1 MFFDAAF
8 ATRSDGSSQAGYV
21 IMLLHNSLLEA
32 NGPEGAYH
40 ILDWRSMKTPRIA
53 RSSLGACDALEHA
66 SIYWSLLM
74 DPRQSLQ
81 HVLNAPSLLAPVMV
95 TDAKALFD
103 SYHREGVSSSVVDKR
118 VSLEIRVMKDRLS
131 ALGGNLRWMSSE
143 RQIADGLTKEAA
155 RLLLAQRL
163 RHGRLKLVWDLSY
176 KAAKK
181 KSKEELQQSRLES
194 VQESPKVQ
202 FEDES
207 LIQPANLDPHEPFET
222 EEIEHNVD
230 EHLLDED
237 QDPTNEQV
245 LVRMSCVLA
254 PMTPLCMSTVG
265 PAMSCLAA

>member
-1 MFFDAAF
+1 
-8 ATRSDGSSQAGYV
+8 
-21 IMLLHNSLLEA
+21 
-32 NGPEGAYH
+32 
-40 ILDWRSMKTPRIA
+40 
-53 RSSLGACDALEHA
+53 
-66 SIYWSLLM
+66 M

-131 ALGGNLRWMSSE
+131 AE

-163 RHGRLKLVWDLSY
+163 RHGRLKLVWDPSY

-181 KSKEELQQSRLES
+181 KTKEELQQSRLES

-202 FEDES
+202 LEDES
-207 LIQPANLDPHEPFET
+207 ISQPDNLDPHEPFET

-237 QDPTNEQV
+237 
-245 LVRMSCVLA
+245 
-254 PMTPLCMSTVG
+254 
-265 PAMSCLAA
+265 